1 MKLLFFSVFQ
11 ALTPDRKCFWLKAD
25 PQFEKII
32 GTKEE
37 KEATVFTI
45 KGKYKIQDLK
55 SFQRMPFKSEHMK
68 LIHVVW
74 DQILGC
80 YFGMKF
86 WDEMGKKRTSCCRIL
101 FNELTQ
107 PFLSLN
113 LP

>member
-80 YFGMKF
+80 YFGTKICYDF
-86 WDEMGKKRTSCCRIL
+86 SQFFFVIFIAYTFTIYR
-101 FNELTQ
+101 
-107 PFLSLN
+107 
-113 LP
+113 